1 MIFDIITDAV
11 SDSIRI
17 IPFLFLA
24 FLILEFLELHSEKL
38 NQNVLIRFRKAGP
51 VFGALL
57 GCIPECG
64 IPILCANLFSA
75 SLISPGTLLSV
86 FLSSSDEAVLILLG
100 MPDHADIIPR
110 LLIIKV
116 ILAVFSGYLVDFFF
130 AKYLEIPQKSMVA
143 GQQRGCCHHSH
154 NIFIHAFQ
162 HTANLFCYIFLF
174 TLVLNLLLELVGFS
188 KLASLLL
195 KDSLFQ
201 PVLTAMIGLIPNCAS
216 SILLTRLY
224 AQSIL
229 SFASFLSGL
238 CASTGVG
245 LVILFKTCPD
255 KKQALKIPGVLF
267 GFSAVT
273 GILLSLIL

>member
-1 MIFDIITDAV
+1 MIFDIITDSV
-11 SDSIRI
+11 SDSIGI

-24 FLILEFLELHSEKL
+24 FFILEFLELHSEKL
-38 NQNVLIRFRKAGP
+38 NQNILIRFRKAGP

-100 MPDHADIIPR
+100 IPNHSDIIPR

-116 ILAVFSGYLVDFFF
+116 ILAVFCGYLVDLFF
-130 AKYLEIPQKSMVA
+130 AKYLEIPQKPVVT
-143 GQQRGCCHHSH
+143 GHQTGCCHHSH
-154 NIFIHAFQ
+154 NVFIHALQ

-174 TLVLNLLLELVGFS
+174 TLILNLLLEFIGFS

-201 PVLTAMIGLIPNCAS
+201 PVLAAMIGLIPSCAS

-224 AQSIL
+224 VQNIL
-229 SFASFLSGL
+229 SFGSFLSGL
-238 CASTGVG
+238 CAGTGVG

-255 KKQALKIPGVLF
+255 KKQALKILGALW
-267 GFSAVT
+267 GFSAIAGV
-273 GILLSLIL
+273 LLSLIL